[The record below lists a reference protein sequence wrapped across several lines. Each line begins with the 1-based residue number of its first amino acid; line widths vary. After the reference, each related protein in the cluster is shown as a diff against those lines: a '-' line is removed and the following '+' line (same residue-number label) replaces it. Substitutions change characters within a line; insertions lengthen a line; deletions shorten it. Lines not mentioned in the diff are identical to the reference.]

1 MYKIYL
7 YYTFNI
13 KKYKLIK
20 YIFKNYIFK
29 EYAYFINI
37 LLSNINIKT
46 YNKYYIKQI
55 YYNLLF
61 SQLFNLDKFDYI
73 FKNNFKYSRHL
84 KIIINYFIII
94 NRLYK

>member
-1 MYKIYL
+1 M
-7 YYTFNI
+7 
-13 KKYKLIK
+13 
-20 YIFKNYIFK
+20 
-29 EYAYFINI
+29 
-37 LLSNINIKT
+37 
-46 YNKYYIKQI
+46 

-73 FKNNFKYSRHL
+73 LKNNLKYSRHL

>member
-1 MYKIYL
+1 M
-7 YYTFNI
+7 
-13 KKYKLIK
+13 KK
-20 YIFKNYIFK
+20 
-29 EYAYFINI
+29 
-37 LLSNINIKT
+37 
-46 YNKYYIKQI
+46 KYYIKQM

-73 FKNNFKYSRHL
+73 LKNNFKYSRHL